1 MNDGKENL
9 IPFSER
15 SKEEAREN
23 GRKGGQASG
32 RSRRQKAQAKKI
44 VEDILNDTY
53 KTKNGEHVGMQI
65 MIANLFKIATDDKNK
80 QCISAAKMLL
90 DIYEDSAK
98 TKDKLLEKKIKAEI
112 KALEAKAKAYSAGE
126 EFKFEEELPMLY
138 KALEDSQDSENQ
150 NSERSD

>member
-90 DIYEDSAK
+90 DIYEGSAK

-112 KALEAKAKAYSAGE
+112 KALEAKAQAYSGGDD
-126 EFKFEEELPMLY
+126 FKFEEELPLLY

>member
-53 KTKNGEHVGMQI
+53 KTKNGEHVGLQI

-90 DIYEDSAK
+90 DIYEGSAK

-126 EFKFEEELPMLY
+126 ELKLEEELPMLY
-138 KALEDSQDSENQ
+138 KALEDSQESENQ

>member
-9 IPFSER
+9 IPQNMR
-15 SKEEAREN
+15 TKEEQREIAK
-23 GRKGGQASG
+23 KGGQASG

-90 DIYEDSAK
+90 DIYEGSAK

-112 KALEAKAKAYSAGE
+112 KALEAKAQSYSGGDD
-126 EFKFEEELPMLY
+126 FKFEEELPLLY
-138 KALEDSQDSENQ
+138 KALEDSQGGENQDSE
-150 NSERSD
+150 SDE